1 MQQAQ
6 FNKQDMAALG
16 ALAQEASTAGVD
28 YYRELHQDALDNPLK
43 YSLEQVMHAHV
54 AKFLTK
60 GWTVTPS
67 HMEAGKGDSSE
78 VTAYKLANNN
88 ALHMYTFMPNTIE
101 APENASETYEADS
114 LNRLSNFVRSMAQNE
129 GTYRVLFA
137 SMNSSLVLR
146 AKAMYGELSFQNTIK
161 QALKQLVWE
170 ARAAEIGVKV

>member
-6 FNKQDMAALG
+6 FNKQDLAALG
-16 ALAQEASTAGVD
+16 MLVEEASTAGMD

-43 YSLEQVMHAHV
+43 YTLEQVMHAHV

-60 GWTVTPS
+60 GWTITPS
-67 HMEAGKGDSSE
+67 HMEVAESDSSE

-88 ALHMYTFMPNTIE
+88 ALHMYTFMPNTLDE
-101 APENASETYEADS
+101 PENAPESYEADS
-114 LNRLSNFVRSMAQNE
+114 LNRLSSFVRTMAQNE

-137 SMNSSLVLR
+137 SLNSALVLR
-146 AKAMYGELSFQNTIK
+146 AKAKFGELSLQNEVK

-170 ARAAEIGVKV
+170 SRAKAIGMAV